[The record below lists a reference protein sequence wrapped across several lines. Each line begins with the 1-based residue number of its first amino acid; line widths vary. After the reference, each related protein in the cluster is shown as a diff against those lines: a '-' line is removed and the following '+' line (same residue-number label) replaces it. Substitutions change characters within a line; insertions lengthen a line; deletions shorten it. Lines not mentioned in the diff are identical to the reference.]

1 MKQLSL
7 LALVLAQL
15 LGAIQCG
22 IYDYTDTWV
31 LSDKTKNFPDNAVLG
46 GFDPNGYDNFVGRVV
61 YSSSIL
67 PARIVAETG
76 SASYNTESLANT
88 ATSYEL
94 LVANDTMSY
103 HWVHSYDGYRE
114 KNAVSVGTS
123 NTNDR
128 VYVCRC
134 RTDGALFIGTLYLP
148 QRSCIV
154 RYGNLPLR
162 QVEKYEVLVRK
173 RKADERSPLIP
184 DGWFPLNV

>member
-1 MKQLSL
+1 MYSAKQISL

-15 LGAIQCG
+15 LGVINCG
-22 IYDYTDTWV
+22 VYDYTDTWV

-123 NTNDR
+123 YTNER

-134 RTDGALFIGTLYLP
+134 RTDGALFIGTLYP
-148 QRSCIV
+148 AQRTCIV

-162 QVEKYEVLVRK
+162 QLEKYEVLVRK
-173 RKADERSPLIP
+173 SKLAKWQPL
-184 DGWFPLNV
+184 LV

>member
-1 MKQLSL
+1 MYSAKQISL
-7 LALVLAQL
+7 VALVIAQL

-76 SASYNTESLANT
+76 SATYNTESLANT

-103 HWVHSYDGYRE
+103 HWIHSYDGYRE

-123 NTNDR
+123 YTNER

-134 RTDGALFIGTLYLP
+134 RTDGALFIGTLYP
-148 QRSCIV
+148 AQRTCIV

-162 QVEKYEVLVRK
+162 QLEKYEVLVRK
-173 RKADERSPLIP
+173 TKLAKLQPL
-184 DGWFPLNV
+184 LVQN

>member
-1 MKQLSL
+1 MYSAKQISL

-31 LSDKTKNFPDNAVLG
+31 LSDKTKNFPENAVLG

-123 NTNDR
+123 YTNER

-134 RTDGALFIGTLYLP
+134 RTDGALFIGTLYP
-148 QRSCIV
+148 AQRTCIV

-162 QVEKYEVLVRK
+162 QLEKYEVLVRK
-173 RKADERSPLIP
+173 SKLAKWQPL
-184 DGWFPLNV
+184 LV